1 MTIKGRLLW
10 VVKMTQVVT
19 AGELPDGPR
28 ET

>member
-1 MTIKGRLLW
+1 MTTKGRLLW
-10 VVKMTQVVT
+10 VVKMTQVVA